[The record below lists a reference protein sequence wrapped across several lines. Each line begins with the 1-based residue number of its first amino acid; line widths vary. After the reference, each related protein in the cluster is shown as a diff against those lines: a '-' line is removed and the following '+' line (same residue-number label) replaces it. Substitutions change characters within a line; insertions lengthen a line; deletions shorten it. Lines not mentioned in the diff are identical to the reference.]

1 MKYHILLILLLNNFY
16 SSQTNKNTFTI
27 SGKINGQD
35 NQYIYLSYLRLGKEK
50 RERKWDST
58 KIKDGK
64 FRFTGKITES
74 KHGFITVL
82 KKERTRNLN
91 NKSITQRLFIDPGS
105 EIKITINSTN
115 FQTAKIT
122 GGISQEEYDSFNKE
136 YANSKEFYRDLIKL
150 QNIADSLNAAYYK
163 INGKTDELL
172 EVRLDSINSELE
184 KKDQYFTILKKHLSR
199 HPNSY
204 PLLYLLSE
212 NYSEFEYSELS
223 SYYKTLSTSSKKN
236 EYGIQLKNYIEK
248 LKLNFPGK
256 EAIDFQATGY
266 NNENVSL
273 MNYKG
278 KYILLDFWASWC
290 IPCRKGN
297 PKLIEIYNKYKDKGF
312 IIIGIADDE
321 GKKAAWKKAI
331 IKDKIGIWPQII
343 DDKNIGEKYLIQSL
357 PTKILINKD
366 LKITHR
372 FDYDDNLE
380 SIIDEL
386 LNK

>member
-1 MKYHILLILLLNNFY
+1 MKYYVLLILLLNNFY

-27 SGKINGQD
+27 SGNINGQD

-64 FRFTGKITES
+64 FQFTGTITES

-91 NKSITQRLFIDPGS
+91 SKGITQRLFIDPGS
-105 EIKITINSTN
+105 EIRITINSTN

-136 YANSKEFYRDLIKL
+136 YADSKEFYRDLIKL

-163 INGKTDELL
+163 INSKTDELIDT
-172 EVRLDSINSELE
+172 RLDSINSELE

-199 HPNSY
+199 YPNSY

-256 EAIDFQATGY
+256 EAIDFHATGY
-266 NNENVSL
+266 NSESVSL
-273 MNYKG
+273 KNYKG

-297 PKLIEIYNKYKDKGF
+297 PKLIEIYNKYKDKDF
-312 IIIGIADDE
+312 IIIGIAADKGRKTDWE
-321 GKKAAWKKAI
+321 KAI
-331 IKDKIGIWPQII
+331 IKDKIEIWPQII
-343 DDKNIGEKYLIQSL
+343 DDKNIGEKYLIHSF

-366 LKITHR
+366 LKIAHR

-380 SIIDEL
+380 SVIDEL